1 MPFVTSNKRDIYYQ
15 RHGAGPAILFLHGA
29 GSNAATWWQQLPA
42 FTPQYT
48 CLTMDIRC
56 FGRSVAPPEE
66 FSLELFVGDAL
77 AVLAREGIERA
88 TVVGQSLGGMIGLR
102 LALRHPERVAAFVAC
117 DTSLAIDHPT
127 LVDSIERRFKTVSAV
142 SIEQRS
148 LGAWFLKAQPALAAL
163 YAQINHFNPSAH
175 RIAPEAWREA
185 VLRLNQPENL
195 LAVAEIDQLACPT
208 MFLVGAEDPIVPP
221 AVMRE
226 LGQRLPGSEVV
237 VVEEAAHSAY
247 FEKPLEFNQTV
258 FDFLRRRADS

>member
-1 MPFVTSNKRDIYYQ
+1 MPFVTSNKRDIYYE

-29 GSNAATWWQQLPA
+29 GSNVATWWQQLPA
-42 FTPQYT
+42 FTPKYT
-48 CLTMDIRC
+48 CLTMDIRS
-56 FGRSVAPPEE
+56 FGRSVAPPDE

-77 AVLAREGIERA
+77 AVFAREGIERA
-88 TVVGQSLGGMIGLR
+88 AVVGQSLGGMIGLR
-102 LALRHPERVAAFVAC
+102 FALRHPEHVTAFVAC

-148 LGAWFLKAQPALAAL
+148 LGAWFLKAQPALAAI

-175 RIAPEAWREA
+175 SIAPEVWREA
-185 VLRLNQPENL
+185 VVRLNQPENL
-195 LAVAEIDQLACPT
+195 LARRRT
-208 MFLVGAEDPIVPP
+208 RP
-221 AVMRE
+221 AGLPDDVSRWRRRPDCSAGGHARTRPAPARE
-226 LGQRLPGSEVV
+226 RGRPRRG
-237 VVEEAAHSAY
+237 AAHSAY